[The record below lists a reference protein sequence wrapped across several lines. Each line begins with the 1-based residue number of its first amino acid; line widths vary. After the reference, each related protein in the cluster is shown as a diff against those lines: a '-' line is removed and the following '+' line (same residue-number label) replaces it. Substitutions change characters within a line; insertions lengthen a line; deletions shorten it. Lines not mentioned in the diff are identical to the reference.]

1 MGFPTAFTQ
10 DLNSPRE
17 LQVSRNVR
25 ILQSSL
31 TPLAWTFRLLRRRV
45 FLFAVI
51 PTLPAFV
58 DISDRYQVNVVSD
71 FFAREGEEMFEHDN
85 DEEIKQ

>member
-1 MGFPTAFTQ
+1 M
-10 DLNSPRE
+10 
-17 LQVSRNVR
+17 
-25 ILQSSL
+25 
-31 TPLAWTFRLLRRRV
+31 